1 MVPEFDA
8 LIDKAF
14 GTVDSDARLELYKE
28 AQRVITE
35 EGGLITPAFSSVVSA
50 ARKGCHYEPQVDL
63 NRFDMATLH
72 CE

>member
-1 MVPEFDA
+1 MQDDFDA
-8 LIDKAF
+8 LIDRAF
-14 GTVDSDARLELYKE
+14 GTVDAAARLELYKD

-35 EGGLITPAFSSVVSA
+35 EGGLITSAFSSVVSA

-63 NRFDMATLH
+63 NRFDFATMY